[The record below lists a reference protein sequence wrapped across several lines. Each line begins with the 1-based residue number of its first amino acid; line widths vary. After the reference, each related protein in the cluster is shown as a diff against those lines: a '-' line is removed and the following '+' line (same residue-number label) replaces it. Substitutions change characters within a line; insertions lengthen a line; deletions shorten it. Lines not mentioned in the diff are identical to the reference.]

1 MLPLVFDSVLILLLL
16 AASVGGWRLY
26 KKILTL
32 QALHQ
37 DFQKSLRV
45 FDETSRQT
53 TETLSVLD
61 TKAKEIQTLMETSL
75 ARVDPVRQDLLFL
88 CQRAESLADTL
99 MHTPKKNYTP
109 PPLDDSFSISK
120 ATKPY
125 EIKDTKRR
133 SLAERELSDLMA
145 QRHGS

>member
-1 MLPLVFDSVLILLLL
+1 MLPLIFDSVLILFLL

-37 DFQKSLRV
+37 DFQKSLRI

-53 TETLSVLD
+53 TETLSLLEA
-61 TKAKEIQTLMETSL
+61 KAKEVQALMDTSV

-88 CQRAESLADTL
+88 CQRAESLADAL
-99 MHTPKKNYTP
+99 MHTPKKKMATP
-109 PPLDDSFSISK
+109 ATLDTPFPAPK
-120 ATKPY
+120 
-125 EIKDTKRR
+125 EIKNLEIQGR
-133 SLAERELSDLMA
+133 SHAERELSNLMA
-145 QRHGS
+145 QRQVS